1 MYCTESELLYYCNAL
16 QMDAQLGWAKR
27 PGDDEMAL
35 LEEGESV
42 RSWQSQ
48 RSKQSSRS
56 LRSGGRQTKENSL
69 DSRQHSRGDA
79 RCGLPCA
86 AGAMVRRSCTRRA
99 FAAHLLLLD
108 TDRARTVRTGRAAR
122 ALCAIVAPLV

>member
-1 MYCTESELLYYCNAL
+1 MLYDSNAW

-27 PGDDEMAL
+27 PGDEDMGP

-48 RSKQSSRS
+48 KSKQSTSRS
-56 LRSGGRQTKENSL
+56 LRSGGGRQTGDNSL

-79 RCGLPCA
+79 RCGLLVVPCCRGHA
-86 AGAMVRRSCTRRA
+86 VYRRRCKRRA
-99 FAAHLLLLD
+99 FA
-108 TDRARTVRTGRAAR
+108 GY
-122 ALCAIVAPLV
+122 IPMK